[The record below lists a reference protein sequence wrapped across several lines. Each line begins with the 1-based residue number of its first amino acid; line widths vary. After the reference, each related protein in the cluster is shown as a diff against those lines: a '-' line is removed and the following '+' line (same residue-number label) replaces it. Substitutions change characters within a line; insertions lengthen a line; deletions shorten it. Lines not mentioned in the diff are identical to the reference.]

1 MLERMMSE
9 EQQSVLEEL
18 LPKGN
23 EGQIQGQFVSIDEYS
38 EAIHARCCSGQC
50 ITGTCRAS

>member
-1 MLERMMSE
+1 MSE

-23 EGQIQGQFVSIDEYS
+23 EEQIQGQFVSIDENS
-38 EAIHARCCSGQC
+38 EAIHAGCNGQC
-50 ITGTCRAS
+50 RSGTCIVD